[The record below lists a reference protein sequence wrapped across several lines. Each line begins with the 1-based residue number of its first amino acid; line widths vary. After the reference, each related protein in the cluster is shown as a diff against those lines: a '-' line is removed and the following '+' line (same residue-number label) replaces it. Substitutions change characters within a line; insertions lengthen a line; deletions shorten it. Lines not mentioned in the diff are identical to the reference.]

1 MPRTRREILDEEFL
15 EIRCKILDI
24 AAALD
29 RIDRGEGESVR
40 TDSRWQQLQQAL
52 QVLLGEA
59 PRAEQ
64 VQMIF
69 SRPYDPEWMAKLL
82 PEQLRQR

>member
-1 MPRTRREILDEEFL
+1 MPRTKREILDADFL

-29 RIDRGEGESVR
+29 RIDRGEGESVAS
-40 TDSRWQQLQQAL
+40 DPRWQQLRKGIEAL
-52 QVLLGEA
+52 LADG
-59 PRAEQ
+59 PRAEA

-69 SRPYDPEWMAKLL
+69 SRPYDPEWMRQLL
-82 PEQLRQR
+82 PEYVKS